1 MTALGR
7 LRPTLINPTYTRL
20 WFGQAVSTVGDAVF
34 STTLV
39 LWVATVLAEGKS
51 WGPQAV
57 SGVVLAT
64 SAAVMFVGPFAGV
77 FVDRWDKRATM
88 LGTEVLRGGLV
99 AVLTA
104 VAFVPTREL
113 PAGVWLALIYVMV
126 LALNAA
132 GQFFTPARFSIIAE
146 LVTDEADRARAAG
159 IAQATAQTAWIVGP
173 PIAAPLL
180 FAVGLQWALLFN
192 ALSYLVSYLAI
203 SSADLRPA
211 DSATGSGKA
220 AARPGKAAGG
230 TGKAAGG
237 TGKAVERP
245 GLFEDFTA
253 GLHFFAHNR
262 FLVALLLLTV
272 IGQLGMGAL
281 STLNIFFATRNLHA
295 SAESYGYL
303 GMALGIGGIAG
314 ALAAGRVVQWIGA
327 RRTTWIGLMASGALL
342 VLYSRQTGFP
352 AAVTLLFVFVVP
364 ITMLNTA
371 MAPLLLAATPQE
383 FRGRVVS
390 VFYPVTR
397 LAAMLT
403 AVLSGWLAGSGLRDF
418 SGSVAG
424 LRFGPIDTI
433 FAVSGLLVVLAGVY
447 ARVCLPASGAPP
459 TPAPAHAPD
468 AAAPEAVPDA
478 AEPAHAPDAAA
489 PGAEPAHAPD
499 AAAPGAEPARE
510 PAAMAVEAHGEA
522 AAEAPGETPAED
534 LPTGPAAQA
543 APAAPTGPTGPTT
556 PAGPAPEDRS

>member
-20 WFGQAVSTVGDAVF
+20 WFGQAVSSVGDAVF

-88 LGTEVLRGGLV
+88 LGTEVLRGALV

-113 PAGVWLALIYVMV
+113 PAGVWLALIYVIV
-126 LALNAA
+126 LVLNAA
-132 GQFFTPARFSIIAE
+132 SQFFTPARFSIIAE

-159 IAQATAQTAWIVGP
+159 IAQATGQTAWIIGP
-173 PIAAPLL
+173 PLAAPLL

-192 ALSYLVSYLAI
+192 AFSYLVSYIAI
-203 SSADLRPA
+203 SSADLRPVNP
-211 DSATGSGKA
+211 
-220 AARPGKAAGG
+220 ARTAPTAPR
-230 TGKAAGG
+230 TGKPAQ
-237 TGKAVERP
+237 RR
-245 GLFEDFTA
+245 GLFKDFA
-253 GLHFFAHNR
+253 EGLRFFARNR

-281 STLNIFFATRNLHA
+281 STLNIFFATRNLHV

-327 RRTTWIGLMASGALL
+327 RRTTWIGLMASGGLL

-371 MAPLLLAATPQE
+371 MAPLLLAATPHE
-383 FRGRVVS
+383 FRGRVIS

-418 SGSVAG
+418 SGSLAG

-433 FAVSGLLVVLAGVY
+433 FAVSGLVVVLAGVY
-447 ARVCLPASGAPP
+447 ARVGLPASGAAP
-459 TPAPAHAPD
+459 TPAPAHVPG
-468 AAAPEAVPDA
+468 AAASE
-478 AEPAHAPDAAA
+478 
-489 PGAEPAHAPD
+489 
-499 AAAPGAEPARE
+499 AEPARE
-510 PAAMAVEAHGEA
+510 PAAMAVEAHGEVPG
-522 AAEAPGETPAED
+522 EAPGETPAEN
-534 LPTGPAAQA
+534 PTDPADPA
-543 APAAPTGPTGPTT
+543 APAD

>member
-1 MTALGR
+1 MSALGR
-7 LRPTLINPTYTRL
+7 LRPTLIGPTYTRL
-20 WFGQAVSTVGDAVF
+20 WFGQAVSSVGDAVF

-39 LWVATVLAEGKS
+39 LWVATVLAEGES

-64 SAAVMFVGPFAGV
+64 SVAVMVVGPLAGV

-88 LGTEVLRGGLV
+88 LGTEVLRGILV

-104 VAFVPTREL
+104 VSFVPVEDL
-113 PAGVWLALIYVMV
+113 PAGVWLGLIYGTV

-132 GQFFTPARFSIIAE
+132 GQFFTPARFAVIAD

-159 IAQATAQTAWIVGP
+159 IAQATGQTAWIIGP
-173 PIAAPLL
+173 PLAAPLL
-180 FAVGLQWALLFN
+180 FAVGLQWALAFN

-203 SSADLRPA
+203 RSVDLTPVVP
-211 DSATGSGKA
+211 A
-220 AARPGKAAGG
+220 AAAKAPGRAA
-230 TGKAAGG
+230 AA
-237 TGKAVERP
+237 AERP
-245 GLFEDFTA
+245 GLFQEFTA
-253 GLHFFAHNR
+253 GLRFFGRNR

-272 IGQLGMGAL
+272 IGQLGTGAL

-295 SAESYGYL
+295 SAELYGYL
-303 GMALGIGGIAG
+303 GMAMGIGGIAG

-352 AAVTLLFVFVVP
+352 AAVTLLFVFIVP

-403 AVLSGWLAGSGLRDF
+403 AVLSGWLAGSGLRGF

-433 FAVSGLLVVLAGVY
+433 LTVSGLLVVLAGVY
-447 ARVCLPASGAPP
+447 ARLALPAA
-459 TPAPAHAPD
+459 D
-468 AAAPEAVPDA
+468 
-478 AEPAHAPDAAA
+478 
-489 PGAEPAHAPD
+489 
-499 AAAPGAEPARE
+499 
-510 PAAMAVEAHGEA
+510 
-522 AAEAPGETPAED
+522 
-534 LPTGPAAQA
+534 A
-543 APAAPTGPTGPTT
+543 APAAKPADTTEPPPGTAGTAGTAGSAEPTLEGRP
-556 PAGPAPEDRS
+556 

>member
-20 WFGQAVSTVGDAVF
+20 WFGQAVSSVGDAVF

-99 AVLTA
+99 AVLTV

-113 PAGVWLALIYVMV
+113 PAGVWLALIYVIV
-126 LALNAA
+126 LVLNAA

-159 IAQATAQTAWIVGP
+159 IAQATAQTAWIIGP
-173 PIAAPLL
+173 PLAAPLL
-180 FAVGLQWALLFN
+180 FTVGLQWALLFN
-192 ALSYLVSYLAI
+192 ALSYLVSYIAI

-211 DSATGSGKA
+211 NPARTGPAAAPAAPTASPRTGKA
-220 AARPGKAAGG
+220 AERPGKAA
-230 TGKAAGG
+230 
-237 TGKAVERP
+237 ERP
-245 GLFEDFTA
+245 GLFKDFTE
-253 GLHFFAHNR
+253 GLRFFARNR

-281 STLNIFFATRNLHA
+281 STLNIFFATRNLHV

-383 FRGRVVS
+383 FRGRVIS

-433 FAVSGLLVVLAGVY
+433 FAVSGLVVVLAGVY
-447 ARVCLPASGAPP
+447 ARLGLPASGAAPAAG
-459 TPAPAHAPD
+459 PAPAA
-468 AAAPEAVPDA
+468 AVPDA
-478 AEPAHAPDAAA
+478 
-489 PGAEPAHAPD
+489 
-499 AAAPGAEPARE
+499 EPARG

-522 AAEAPGETPAED
+522 PGDTPTEY
-534 LPTGPAAQA
+534 PTD
-543 APAAPTGPTGPTT
+543 

>member
-211 DSATGSGKA
+211 ASATGSGPG
-220 AARPGKAAGG
+220 AARP
-230 TGKAAGG
+230 GKAAGG

-245 GLFEDFTA
+245 GLFKDFTA

-424 LRFGPIDTI
+424 LRFGPIDTV

-447 ARVCLPASGAPP
+447 ARVGLPASGASP
-459 TPAPAHAPD
+459 TPAPAPAHAPD

-478 AEPAHAPDAAA
+478 AAPAHAPDAAA
-489 PGAEPAHAPD
+489 PE
-499 AAAPGAEPARE
+499 AEPARE
-510 PAAMAVEAHGEA
+510 PAAMAVEAHGVA
-522 AAEAPGETPAED
+522 AADAPGEAPAEHT
-534 LPTGPAAQA
+534 PTGPAAQA
-543 APAAPTGPTGPTT
+543 TRTAPTTPTTPTGPV
-556 PAGPAPEDRS
+556 PEDRS

>member
-1 MTALGR
+1 MSALGG
-7 LRPTLINPTYTRL
+7 LRPTLISPTYTRL
-20 WFGQAVSTVGDAVF
+20 WFGQAVSSVGDAVF

-39 LWVATVLAEGKS
+39 LWVATVLAEGRS

-64 SAAVMFVGPFAGV
+64 SVAVMAVGPLAGV

-88 LGTEVLRGGLV
+88 LGTEVLRGVLV
-99 AVLTA
+99 AALTA
-104 VAFVPTREL
+104 VAFVPVEDL
-113 PAGVWLALIYVMV
+113 PAGVWLGLIYATV

-132 GQFFTPARFSIIAE
+132 SQFFTPARFAVIAD

-159 IAQATAQTAWIVGP
+159 IAQATGQTAWIIGP
-173 PIAAPLL
+173 PLAAPLL
-180 FAVGLQWALLFN
+180 FAVGLQWALAFN
-192 ALSYLVSYLAI
+192 ALSYLVSYIAI
-203 SSADLRPA
+203 RSADLTPVTTAGGPA
-211 DSATGSGKA
+211 GAAAGAAKARGKA
-220 AARPGKAAGG
+220 AAGAERQGVFREFAAGL
-230 TGKAAGG
+230 
-237 TGKAVERP
+237 R
-245 GLFEDFTA
+245 
-253 GLHFFAHNR
+253 FFGRNR

-272 IGQLGMGAL
+272 IGQLGTGAL

-295 SAESYGYL
+295 SAELYGYL
-303 GMALGIGGIAG
+303 GMAMGIGGIAG

-352 AAVTLLFVFVVP
+352 AAVTLLFVFIVP

-403 AVLSGWLAGSGLRDF
+403 AVLSGWLAGSGLRGF

-433 FAVSGLLVVLAGVY
+433 LAVSGLLVVLAGVY
-447 ARVCLPASGAPP
+447 ARLALP
-459 TPAPAHAPD
+459 
-468 AAAPEAVPDA
+468 
-478 AEPAHAPDAAA
+478 
-489 PGAEPAHAPD
+489 
-499 AAAPGAEPARE
+499 
-510 PAAMAVEAHGEA
+510 
-522 AAEAPGETPAED
+522 AAEAAG
-534 LPTGPAAQA
+534 AAK
-543 APAAPTGPTGPTT
+543 
-556 PAGPAPEDRS
+556 PAGPAGPVADTADPSADPSAEPPADPAADPAADPSGTAEPAEPTLEGRP

>member
-1 MTALGR
+1 MTARPATVLGR
-7 LRPTLINPTYTRL
+7 LRPTLINPTYSRL
-20 WFGQAVSTVGDAVF
+20 WFGQAVSSVGDAVF

-64 SAAVMFVGPFAGV
+64 SAAVMFVGPLAGV

-88 LGTEVLRGGLV
+88 LGTEVLRGALV

-104 VAFVPTREL
+104 VAFVPTEDL
-113 PAGVWLALIYVMV
+113 PAGVWLGLIYLTV
-126 LALNAA
+126 LVLNAA
-132 GQFFTPARFSIIAE
+132 GQFFTPARFAIIAD

-159 IAQATAQTAWIVGP
+159 IAQATGQTAWIVGP
-173 PIAAPLL
+173 PLAAPLL

-192 ALSYLVSYLAI
+192 ALSYLVSYIAI
-203 SSADLRPA
+203 STADLRPVQPTPSQ
-211 DSATGSGKA
+211 SATTNGKA
-220 AARPGKAAGG
+220 A
-230 TGKAAGG
+230 
-237 TGKAVERP
+237 ERP
-245 GLFEDFTA
+245 GLFQDFAA
-253 GLHFFAHNR
+253 GLRFFGRNR

-295 SAESYGYL
+295 SAELYGYL

-383 FRGRVVS
+383 FRGRVIS

-397 LAAMLT
+397 LASMLT

-418 SGSVAG
+418 SGSLAG
-424 LRFGPIDTI
+424 VRFGPIDTI
-433 FAVSGLLVVLAGVY
+433 FAASGLVVVLAGVY
-447 ARVCLPASGAPP
+447 ARIALPA
-459 TPAPAHAPD
+459 T
-468 AAAPEAVPDA
+468 EAVPSATPSADPPG
-478 AEPAHAPDAAA
+478 EPVATPS
-489 PGAEPAHAPD
+489 PGATPE
-499 AAAPGAEPARE
+499 AR
-510 PAAMAVEAHGEA
+510 P
-522 AAEAPGETPAED
+522 
-534 LPTGPAAQA
+534 
-543 APAAPTGPTGPTT
+543 
-556 PAGPAPEDRS
+556 

>member
-1 MTALGR
+1 MSALAR
-7 LRPTLINPTYTRL
+7 LRPTLISPTYTRL
-20 WFGQAVSTVGDAVF
+20 WFGQAVSSVGDAVF

-64 SAAVMFVGPFAGV
+64 SAAVMFVGPLAGV

-88 LGTEVLRGGLV
+88 LGTEVLRGLLV
-99 AVLTA
+99 AALTA
-104 VAFVPTREL
+104 VSFVPAEDL
-113 PAGVWLALIYVMV
+113 PAGVWLGLVYATV
-126 LALNAA
+126 LVLNAA
-132 GQFFTPARFSIIAE
+132 SQFFTPARFSVIAE

-159 IAQATAQTAWIVGP
+159 LAQATGQTAWIIGP
-173 PIAAPLL
+173 PLAAPLL
-180 FAVGLQWALLFN
+180 FTVGLQWALLFN

-203 SSADLRPA
+203 RGADLTPVVPA
-211 DSATGSGKA
+211 APKPPAKA
-220 AARPGKAAGG
+220 A
-230 TGKAAGG
+230 
-237 TGKAVERP
+237 ERP
-245 GLFEDFTA
+245 GLFQDFTA
-253 GLHFFAHNR
+253 GLRFFGRNR

-272 IGQLGMGAL
+272 IGQLGTGAL
-281 STLNIFFATRNLHA
+281 STLNVFFVTRNLHA
-295 SAESYGYL
+295 SAEVYGYL
-303 GMALGIGGIAG
+303 GMAMGIGGIAG

-352 AAVTLLFVFVVP
+352 AALTLLFVFIVP

-383 FRGRVVS
+383 FRGRVVA

-418 SGSVAG
+418 SGSAAG

-433 FAVSGLLVVLAGVY
+433 FAVSGLLIVLAGVY
-447 ARVCLPASGAPP
+447 ARIALPAAD
-459 TPAPAHAPD
+459 TAPAPKTAGPAGD
-468 AAAPEAVPDA
+468 T
-478 AEPAHAPDAAA
+478 AEPAEP
-489 PGAEPAHAPD
+489 AEPTLEGRP
-499 AAAPGAEPARE
+499 
-510 PAAMAVEAHGEA
+510 
-522 AAEAPGETPAED
+522 
-534 LPTGPAAQA
+534 
-543 APAAPTGPTGPTT
+543 
-556 PAGPAPEDRS
+556 

>member
-1 MTALGR
+1 MSALGR
-7 LRPTLINPTYTRL
+7 LRPTLISPTYTRL
-20 WFGQAVSTVGDAVF
+20 WFGQAVSSVGDAVF

-64 SAAVMFVGPFAGV
+64 SVAVMAVGPLAGV

-88 LGTEVLRGGLV
+88 LGTEVLRGVLV
-99 AVLTA
+99 AALTA
-104 VAFVPTREL
+104 VAFVPVEDL
-113 PAGVWLALIYVMV
+113 PAGVWLGLIYATV

-132 GQFFTPARFSIIAE
+132 SQFFTPARFAVIAD

-159 IAQATAQTAWIVGP
+159 IAQATGQTAWIIGP
-173 PIAAPLL
+173 PLAAPLL
-180 FAVGLQWALLFN
+180 FAVGLQWALAFN
-192 ALSYLVSYLAI
+192 ALSYLVSYFAI
-203 SSADLRPA
+203 RTADLTPVATASAPGTATDTAPGTAPA
-211 DSATGSGKA
+211 AAPAAAAKARGKA
-220 AARPGKAAGG
+220 AAAA
-230 TGKAAGG
+230 
-237 TGKAVERP
+237 ERP
-245 GLFEDFTA
+245 GVFREFTA
-253 GLHFFAHNR
+253 GLRFFGRNR

-272 IGQLGMGAL
+272 IGQLGTGAL

-295 SAESYGYL
+295 SAELYGYL
-303 GMALGIGGIAG
+303 GMAMGIGGIAG

-352 AAVTLLFVFVVP
+352 AAVTLLFVFIVP

-371 MAPLLLAATPQE
+371 MAPLMLAATPQE

-403 AVLSGWLAGSGLRDF
+403 AVLSGWLAGSGLQGF

-433 FAVSGLLVVLAGVY
+433 LAVSGLLVVLAGVY
-447 ARVCLPASGAPP
+447 ARLALPA
-459 TPAPAHAPD
+459 
-468 AAAPEAVPDA
+468 
-478 AEPAHAPDAAA
+478 
-489 PGAEPAHAPD
+489 
-499 AAAPGAEPARE
+499 
-510 PAAMAVEAHGEA
+510 VE
-522 AAEAPGETPAED
+522 
-534 LPTGPAAQA
+534 A
-543 APAAPTGPTGPTT
+543 APAAKPAEPAEPA
-556 PAGPAPEDRS
+556 AGPPAEPSGSAEPAETTLEGRP

>member
-1 MTALGR
+1 M
-7 LRPTLINPTYTRL
+7 
-20 WFGQAVSTVGDAVF
+20 F

-113 PAGVWLALIYVMV
+113 PAGVWLALIYVIV
-126 LALNAA
+126 LVLNAA
-132 GQFFTPARFSIIAE
+132 SQFFTPARFSIIAE

-159 IAQATAQTAWIVGP
+159 IAQATGQTAWIIGP
-173 PIAAPLL
+173 PLAAPLL

-192 ALSYLVSYLAI
+192 ALSYVVSYIAI
-203 SSADLRPA
+203 SSADLRPVNPVR
-211 DSATGSGKA
+211 TGPAAPSTGKGA
-220 AARPGKAAGG
+220 ERPGKA
-230 TGKAAGG
+230 
-237 TGKAVERP
+237 ERP
-245 GLFEDFTA
+245 GLFKDFA
-253 GLHFFAHNR
+253 EGLRFFARNR

-281 STLNIFFATRNLHA
+281 STLNIFFATRNLHV

-383 FRGRVVS
+383 FRGRVIS

-433 FAVSGLLVVLAGVY
+433 FAVSGLVVVLAGVY
-447 ARVCLPASGAPP
+447 AHLSRPDPKRPDP
-459 TPAPAHAPD
+459 TPNRRARPRRWPSRRTGKHPGKHRGRRPPRIRPNPPNPPPPPVPPPRSGRELLRVRTPHRRDGPVLRRLRHPAHHRVRRVPRSAPGRRRAARIPPQGVD
-468 AAAPEAVPDA
+468 ALPGRRRIHHPRRAAGPRAAAPRDGPLLRQLRRL
-478 AEPAHAPDAAA
+478 HRRTRRRR
-489 PGAEPAHAPD
+489 
-499 AAAPGAEPARE
+499 RE
-510 PAAMAVEAHGEA
+510 VH
-522 AAEAPGETPAED
+522 
-534 LPTGPAAQA
+534 
-543 APAAPTGPTGPTT
+543 
-556 PAGPAPEDRS
+556 R